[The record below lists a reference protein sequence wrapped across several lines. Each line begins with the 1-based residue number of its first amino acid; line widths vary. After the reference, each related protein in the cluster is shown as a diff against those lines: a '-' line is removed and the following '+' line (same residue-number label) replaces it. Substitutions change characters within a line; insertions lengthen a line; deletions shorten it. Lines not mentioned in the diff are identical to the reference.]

1 MTVMTTRPHPPV
13 QPLSRAPRSILV
25 IRMSGIGDVVWTTPL
40 LANLRRAWPDA
51 HIAYVARP
59 AAARVLIGN
68 PDVDEVIIFESERI
82 TWQIGLLLRLARRR
96 FDLSIDLICSAAT
109 ALQSWVAARTRVG
122 FDFRG
127 RRYLYN
133 RALSRYDANHG
144 HAVEFNLYAA
154 EHLGI
159 PIVTRALVWTVLDDE
174 RRAADDIV
182 AKLTR
187 DGRKLVVFI
196 PTGGFPSKKWSADSY
211 AALGRS
217 LVARGDVRIL
227 IVWGSAAEHEEARA
241 IAAGIGDEAVA
252 ADSTIP
258 LRVEAAVF
266 ARCALA
272 VGNDTGPLHI
282 ATAVG
287 VPVVGLLGPVN
298 DRSQGP
304 WSDRAIYVRART
316 LDEPCCGKTDCAL
329 PRCMIGITPEQVAD
343 VCAVALDRPR
353 TEWRDALLP
362 LGARLREDV

>member
-1 MTVMTTRPHPPV
+1 MGDVTARPHPPV
-13 QPLSRAPRSILV
+13 RPLARAPRSILV

-59 AAARVLIGN
+59 AAAQVLEGN
-68 PDVDEVIIFESERI
+68 PDVDEVILFESQRLA
-82 TWQIGLLLRLARRR
+82 WQLRLLVRLARRR
-96 FDLSIDLICSAAT
+96 FDLSIDLICSPAT

-127 RRYLYN
+127 RRHLYN
-133 RALSRYDANHG
+133 RALPRYDANHG
-144 HAVEFNLYAA
+144 HAVDFNLYPA

-159 PIVTRALVWTVLDDE
+159 PIVTRALVWTVQEAE
-174 RRAADDIV
+174 RQAAESLV
-182 AKLTR
+182 HRYTA

-196 PTGGFPSKKWSADSY
+196 PTGGFPSKKWSAESY
-211 AALGRS
+211 AALGRR
-217 LVARGDVRIL
+217 LVARGDIRIL
-227 IVWGSAAEHEEARA
+227 IVWGSAHEHEEARA
-241 IAAGIGDEAVA
+241 IAAGIGGDAHA
-252 ADSTIP
+252 ADGTVP

-287 VPVVGLLGPVN
+287 VPVVALLGPVN
-298 DRSQGP
+298 ERAQGP
-304 WSDRAIYVRART
+304 WGDRAIYVRARD
-316 LDEPCCGKTDCAL
+316 LDEPCCGRTDCAV
-329 PRCMIGITPEQVAD
+329 PRCMLGITPAQVAD
-343 VCAVALDRPR
+343 VCTVALDRPR
-353 TEWRDALLP
+353 SEWRDALLP